1 MTSMKTTCKLLS
13 TSLDQTLALGQ
24 AIGTGIESALIITL
38 TGDLASGKTAFV
50 QGLARGLAVP
60 DEYYITSP
68 SYTLIN
74 EYPGRIPLC
83 HADLY
88 RLGNHSDIADTG
100 LEEMLDQPCVLA
112 IEWPERLDS
121 HRFEDYLAVNIQIL
135 AANTRS
141 FEMIAYG
148 LPAVNLLKE
157 VQKNKEMQWG
167 S

>member
-1 MTSMKTTCKLLS
+1 MTTVTATAQLLS
-13 TSLDQTLALGQ
+13 ASRDQTIALGR
-24 AIGTGIESALIITL
+24 AIGTGIESALVITL
-38 TGDLASGKTAFV
+38 AGDLASGKTAFV

-60 DEYYITSP
+60 GEYYITSP

-88 RLGNHSDIADTG
+88 RLGNHSDITDTG
-100 LEEMLDQPCVLA
+100 LEEMLDRPCVLA

-121 HRFEDYLAVNIQIL
+121 HRFEDHLAIDIQIL
-135 AANTRS
+135 APNTRS

-148 LPAVNLLKE
+148 LPAVKLLKGIK
-157 VQKNKEMQWG
+157 KNKEMQWG